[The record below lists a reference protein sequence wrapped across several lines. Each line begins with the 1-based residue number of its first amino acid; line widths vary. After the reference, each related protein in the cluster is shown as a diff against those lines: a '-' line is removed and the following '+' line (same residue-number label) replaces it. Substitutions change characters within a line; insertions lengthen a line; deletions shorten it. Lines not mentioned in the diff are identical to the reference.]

1 MKKIFILFLG
11 LTIFFGC
18 DSYLD
23 EVPDNRQ
30 DVKSLEDVEELLVS
44 AYSDAIYNYV
54 EWKSDNATFIIQ
66 NTQYPWMTENFSYQP
81 VVSEED
87 QDTPSYLWE
96 KNYQS
101 IAHANQALEE
111 LSNIEEGDVDYKNSL
126 MAEGLITRA
135 YNHFMLAS
143 VFCLDYQTNKSAL
156 GIPYITAP
164 ETQLEVVYE
173 RGTLEETYN
182 LIEKDLLEALPLV
195 SNDNYVGTGKY
206 HFNKNA
212 AYAFA
217 SRFYLFKGDYAKC
230 IEYSNKMLGE
240 GLVEVTYIR
249 NMEEV
254 FTGSGSV
261 AIANNFIDVSHPAN
275 LLVVRKESST
285 VTRYTR
291 RGYQAN
297 TEIFTEIFQL
307 NNPQGSNDQR
317 NLAYGSSSSSA
328 RAQPKFTELFKY
340 TTSTTG
346 SPYYIMTEL
355 RGEEVVLNRIESY
368 IRENRL
374 DEAIADYNVM
384 ASLRYDHGGQLD
396 LATVTSYYGGT
407 QQEAM
412 LDLVI
417 SERRKEFLREG
428 LRWFDIKRLGLEV
441 YHVIEANTFGTVL
454 KDVTLSAQ
462 DLRKAEQIPL
472 KAIINGIKENPGY

>member
-195 SNDNYVGTGKY
+195 SNDQ
-206 HFNKNA
+206 H
-212 AYAFA
+212 
-217 SRFYLFKGDYAKC
+217 
-230 IEYSNKMLGE
+230 
-240 GLVEVTYIR
+240 
-249 NMEEV
+249 
-254 FTGSGSV
+254 
-261 AIANNFIDVSHPAN
+261 
-275 LLVVRKESST
+275 
-285 VTRYTR
+285 
-291 RGYQAN
+291 
-297 TEIFTEIFQL
+297 
-307 NNPQGSNDQR
+307 
-317 NLAYGSSSSSA
+317 
-328 RAQPKFTELFKY
+328 
-340 TTSTTG
+340 
-346 SPYYIMTEL
+346 YYPWI
-355 RGEEVVLNRIESY
+355 
-368 IRENRL
+368 
-374 DEAIADYNVM
+374 
-384 ASLRYDHGGQLD
+384 
-396 LATVTSYYGGT
+396 
-407 QQEAM
+407 
-412 LDLVI
+412 
-417 SERRKEFLREG
+417 
-428 LRWFDIKRLGLEV
+428 
-441 YHVIEANTFGTVL
+441 
-454 KDVTLSAQ
+454 
-462 DLRKAEQIPL
+462 
-472 KAIINGIKENPGY
+472 